1 MRVFAHS
8 ALHAN
13 VQGRI
18 SVSIYIPNSELKYV
32 SNYLCFSLPCFSVQ
46 PSPSRVIMHPKLK
59 PWLCR
64 KLTSLVRTPLA
75 PRASSPSRPR
85 AGRYAV
91 NLTYAPAP
99 ANMHVCAYE
108 QCLLLRLLCVRGR
121 VIECT
126 GFFLPIHRQG
136 LLSVKHA
143 NKDRVCVVVNGIAK
157 EWKLNHRNKCA
168 MFISSHT
175 QSGNRP
181 TD

>member
-32 SNYLCFSLPCFSVQ
+32 SNYLCFSLPCFSVRLSLSTEG
-46 PSPSRVIMHPKLK
+46 PPPAPSRVIMHPKLK

-91 NLTYAPAP
+91 NLTHAPAP
-99 ANMHVCAYE
+99 ANMHACADE
-108 QCLLLRLLCVRGR
+108 QCLLLRLLRVRGR

-136 LLSVKHA
+136 LLSVKRA
-143 NKDRVCVVVNGIAK
+143 NKDRVWVVVNGVGLMCGWTN
-157 EWKLNHRNKCA
+157 E
-168 MFISSHT
+168 
-175 QSGNRP
+175 
-181 TD
+181 